1 MKLAAAGRLVAGN
14 IAVLI
19 GMVLTLLFL
28 FSLVGDGYNV
38 AKSFFPK
45 NDERA
50 ELPSYQDH
58 DKARR
63 VYRDQRI
70 SDSLYVPFTEW
81 RQPQYTSENLNIDKN
96 GYRLHTIGT
105 NNNEASP
112 QSLGFFGGSTV
123 WGTGVDDNG
132 TLPGQFDAITT
143 RYVVTNYGERGYTS
157 LQNLIDLMKL
167 INQNKA
173 PQVAVFFQGF
183 NDIWV
188 HCNEVVTSSLNGHL
202 EEKNIQAA
210 LNRSAKRQYLYNNIV
225 VPVMSLS
232 LEMIGG
238 SKDSQSASCSNNP
251 ARAEAVAEL
260 IVRNMEMGRS
270 LVKGYGGAFYAFL
283 QPHAYVG
290 NPRIDQLDLDKPD
303 RLVQRRQFEA
313 VYPIVQ
319 AKLMLRGSGWFFDIS
334 NVIDGNQYL
343 LVDHAHVT
351 DGGNRIIAEAIKQK
365 IGSL

>member
-1 MKLAAAGRLVAGN
+1 MRSQGILKLISINLLVFVG
-14 IAVLI
+14 LI
-19 GMVLTLLFL
+19 LSLLFIM
-28 FSLVGDGYNV
+28 SLAGDTFNF

-58 DKARR
+58 EKARR
-63 VYRDQRI
+63 IYRDQRI
-70 SDSLYVPFTEW
+70 SDSIYVPFTEW
-81 RQPQYTSENLNIDKN
+81 RQPQYTSENLNIDEN
-96 GYRLHTIGT
+96 GYRLHTVGT
-105 NNNEASP
+105 DNDPNA
-112 QSLGFFGGSTV
+112 QTLGFFGGSTV

-132 TLPGQFDAITT
+132 TLSGQFDALTT
-143 RYVVTNYGERGYTS
+143 NYNVTNYGERGYTS

-167 INQNKA
+167 MNQNKA

-188 HCNEVVTSSLNGHL
+188 HCNEFVAPSLNGHL

-210 LNRSAKRQYLYNNIV
+210 LNRSAKRYYLYNNIV
-225 VPVMSLS
+225 VPMMSLS

-270 LVKGYGGAFYAFL
+270 LVTSYGGKFYAFL

-290 NPRIDQLDLDKPD
+290 KPRIDQLDLDKPD
-303 RLVQRRQFEA
+303 RLIQRRQFEA

-319 AKLMLRGSGWFFDIS
+319 AKLKSRGSGWFFDIS
-334 NVIDGNQYL
+334 NVIDGTQYL

-351 DGGNRIIAEAIKQK
+351 DEGNRIIAGAIKRK
-365 IGSL
+365 IDGL